1 MLDGVTIINETRDY
15 IAIIFCT
22 IALIMVFIVNIIFI
36 KDVLI
41 IHNYGDRVLDKIH
54 SISVEAV
61 LVLCILVAGIG
72 MIDGIVTPIYEVK
85 ISDDVNVTKFY
96 DRYDVITKKDN
107 DIFIVSERHK

>member
-36 KDVLI
+36 KDILI

-107 DIFIVSERHK
+107 DIFIVLEKHK